1 MATDDEVIRTGGARA
16 TKLFGAIVLLSV
28 IG

>member
-1 MATDDEVIRTGGARA
+1 VIRTGGARA
-16 TKLFGAIVLLSV
+16 TKLFGAIVLRSV